1 MRIIGIDPGKTG
13 AIAILD
19 TVTKNLVIHDMPTVP
34 KKNGK
39 VVLEMATLALI
50 LKPEPGFD
58 YLAVIEEV
66 GVMPKQGIS
75 SAFRFGEGYGALQM
89 AVIGHA
95 LPHRFVRPA
104 VWKKYFG
111 LSQDKNLSRQ
121 SAMQRFPS
129 NTEDFKLKKH
139 ADRAEATL
147 LAVYGQEVIL
157 P

>member
-13 AIAILD
+13 SIAILD
-19 TVTKNLVIHDMPTVP
+19 TVTRNLVIHDMPTVP

-39 VVLEMATLALI
+39 VVLEMTSLAES
-50 LKPEPGFD
+50 LKPDPEFE
-58 YLAVIEEV
+58 YFAVIEEV

-89 AVIGHA
+89 AVVGHA
-95 LPHRFVRPA
+95 IPHRFVRPA

-121 SAMQRFPS
+121 SAMQRFPA
-129 NTEDFKLKKH
+129 NTADFKLKKH

-147 LAVYGQEVIL
+147 LAVYGQEVLL